1 MQICIRHFLRKS
13 INGNHGYNRK
23 NNVSQRTANDV
34 NRFKSKRLPV
44 GVVERFRACF
54 SM

>member
-1 MQICIRHFLRKS
+1 MAIMATIVKIMFLKE
-13 INGNHGYNRK
+13 H
-23 NNVSQRTANDV
+23 ANDV
-34 NRFKSKRLPV
+34 IRFKSKRLPV